1 MTDFHHFSRD
11 FIWLR
16 RRHPAL
22 RSEPINVYHVENF
35 NRVIAYHRWLPG
47 VGRDV
52 VVVVSLR
59 EQTFYDRSYA
69 LGFPGSGHRH
79 EVFNSDVYDHFANP
93 WVQGNPGGVDA
104 DGPPMHGMASQPAS
118 PFPRTASSS
127 SPATTATDKR

>member
-11 FIWLR
+11 FIWVR

-22 RSEPINVYHVENF
+22 RSEPINVYHVDNF

-69 LGFPGSGHRH
+69 LGSPDPAIGTRCSTATSMTTSRIPGCKATPVASTRTGHQCT
-79 EVFNSDVYDHFANP
+79 A
-93 WVQGNPGGVDA
+93 W
-104 DGPPMHGMASQPAS
+104 ASQPAS